1 MPITRRH
8 APLALLG
15 WVLLATF
22 AAGCPFDPKI
32 PSARVLCTN
41 AADCPSGYT
50 CEAINSVSQ
59 PGLAV
64 CCKERGC
71 AQGLPDAAVQQL
83 ENAARDAAAHDVPA
97 DVGMAVTCGNGRMD
111 PGETCDPPSSCPT
124 ACPQVG
130 CETYELQGSASTCN
144 AVCVLKGT
152 QTTCVSGDSCCPSGC
167 TGAQDSDCSCT
178 CGNGMIETACG
189 EVCDPASTC
198 PTTCAQQGCM
208 LRRVANPGTC
218 TATCVNDHLQTSC
231 ISGDGCC
238 PASCNASNDSDC
250 LPTCGNAA
258 VEQGESCDPPG
269 TCPTTCPA
277 IGCTKRKLVGTAANC
292 TAHCVDDGAQTACA
306 TGDGC
311 CPSGCTTA
319 NDSDCS
325 CTCGNSKLE
334 AACQE
339 TCDPLSS
346 CPTSCPPMGCQQ
358 RRLINGNTCQAQ
370 CVDDV
375 VQTACA
381 NGDGCC
387 PAACNANVDNDC
399 TAHCG
404 NGAVEAGETCDP
416 PSHCP
421 ATCPWNG
428 CMRKRLTGSA
438 AACTAACVDDG
449 AQSACANG
457 DGCCPT
463 GCNSTNDND
472 CAPRC
477 GDGIV
482 DAGEKCDGN
491 CPATCPRIGCQNRK
505 LQGTAQACSAECVND
520 TLIATCGNGDGCC
533 PSGCTT
539 ANDNDCAC
547 QCGNGVTEAAC
558 SETCDGA
565 NCPASCPPVGCQVRT
580 LQGTAQACTA
590 KCVNTTLISTCVNG
604 DGCCPPA
611 CNANNDNN
619 CTALCGNSVVEAG
632 EQCDPPSACQIQ
644 YDACVSDNNT
654 IRTRTG
660 SVAACTFACTTS
672 ARQCSATSDGFCP
685 SACPPCPGSCGTGQ
699 DVDCVCVPG
708 CLTICHTSFL
718 SNGCGGSC
726 PPTCNGCC
734 NSDTECFSPPM
745 ECF

>member
-32 PSARVLCTN
+32 PSARVLCVKV
-41 AADCPSGYT
+41 ADCPSGYT
-50 CEAINSVSQ
+50 CEPINSVSQ

-178 CGNGMIETACG
+178 CGNGMIETACS

-311 CPSGCTTA
+311 CP
-319 NDSDCS
+319 
-325 CTCGNSKLE
+325 
-334 AACQE
+334 
-339 TCDPLSS
+339 
-346 CPTSCPPMGCQQ
+346 
-358 RRLINGNTCQAQ
+358 
-370 CVDDV
+370 
-375 VQTACA
+375 
-381 NGDGCC
+381 
-387 PAACNANVDNDC
+387 AACNANVDNDC

-491 CPATCPRIGCQNRK
+491 CPATCPPMGCQ
-505 LQGTAQACSAECVND
+505 D
-520 TLIATCGNGDGCC
+520 
-533 PSGCTT
+533 
-539 ANDNDCAC
+539 
-547 QCGNGVTEAAC
+547 
-558 SETCDGA
+558 
-565 NCPASCPPVGCQVRT
+565 RT

-672 ARQCSATSDGFCP
+672 ARQCSATSDGF
-685 SACPPCPGSCGTGQ
+685 
-699 DVDCVCVPG
+699 
-708 CLTICHTSFL
+708 
-718 SNGCGGSC
+718 
-726 PPTCNGCC
+726 
-734 NSDTECFSPPM
+734 
-745 ECF
+745 